1 MSVEAVDFQKPR
13 GLAADYSLLRP
24 LSAAD
29 YAAVAKVR
37 HFYGMDVLRSFAA
50 VVILVWHYN
59 HFFNNNPAFVRTDQP
74 LYWLL
79 MPFYEYGY
87 WAVGGFWVISGF
99 VFSHVYSGKSV
110 KASDFIAA
118 RFARLYPLHFI
129 TLITIGLLQ
138 MVSFNLLGH
147 YTMVAGNSGT
157 DFVRHL
163 FFIAGWG
170 FTEAVNFNGPIWSVS
185 VELAIYAVFFF
196 LARRIFAFGLLTSA
210 FIVVSMSLL
219 LNEQSPINN
228 FHICAFFFFSG
239 CILYYWLVKFR
250 DSPIVLFAPAILSL
264 ATFTYYV
271 GAGKL
276 PHMPFFNVQFFL
288 FPPIVLLVGWLD
300 FSPSVQ
306 ARLKPLKWFG
316 DTTYSSY
323 LWHFPIQVATL
334 IGLSY
339 FGIGTSIFE
348 SGITL
353 IVWVVSMVALSHV
366 SFIYIEKP
374 LQKLCQAA
382 YVQVWSDEPRRG

>member
-1 MSVEAVDFQKPR
+1 MSIETAGFPR
-13 GLAADYSLLRP
+13 SQAASVDYSILRP
-24 LSAAD
+24 LSTDD
-29 YAAVAKVR
+29 YVVAEKVR
-37 HFYGMDVLRSFAA
+37 HFYGMDVLRSLAA

-59 HFFNNNPAFVRTDQP
+59 HFFNNNAAFVRTDQP

-79 MPFYEYGY
+79 MPLYEYGY

-99 VFSHVYSGKSV
+99 VFSHVYSGKSA

-118 RFARLYPLHFI
+118 RFARLYPLHLI
-129 TLITIGLLQ
+129 TLIVIGLAQ
-138 MVSFNLLGH
+138 IVSFKLLGH

-185 VELAIYAVFFF
+185 VELAIYAVFFV

-228 FHICAFFFFSG
+228 FHLCAFFFFSG
-239 CILYYWLVKFR
+239 CILYYWLAKFR
-250 DSPIVLFAPAILSL
+250 DNPIVLFTPAILSL
-264 ATFTYYV
+264 AAFVYYV
-271 GAGKL
+271 AAGLL
-276 PHMPFFNVQFFL
+276 PQMRFYNVQFFL

-300 FSPSVQ
+300 FKPSVQ

-323 LWHFPIQVATL
+323 LWHFPIQVMIL
-334 IGLSY
+334 IAFSY
-339 FGIGTSIFE
+339 FEIGTTIFE
-348 SGITL
+348 SSITL
-353 IVWVVSMVALSHV
+353 MVWVAGMVAISHF
-366 SFIYIEKP
+366 SFIHIERP

-382 YVQVWSDEPRRG
+382 YARAWASAPRN